1 MINDQ
6 TETSWACDVPV
17 SLPEPTPISDV
28 LLNMGTH
35 VFTENGLMFNVT
47 KADLQEYAMP
57 TWGPQEV
64 I

>member
-6 TETSWACDVPV
+6 TETSWACDVTV
-17 SLPEPTPISDV
+17 SLPEPVAIGEV
-28 LLNMGTH
+28 LLDMGTH
-35 VFTENGLMFNVT
+35 VFTENGLAINVS
-47 KADLQEYAMP
+47 KADLQEYSMP